1 MVSDY
6 VYLIFHL
13 MSFRD
18 KYPEYAKQIQTMLV
32 ALWTDKEITDS
43 IEAEIKTMI
52 EENGGKN

>member
-32 ALWTDKEITDS
+32 AL
-43 IEAEIKTMI
+43 
-52 EENGGKN
+52 